1 MADSVDPATD
11 DTAPELTETELTA
24 LHHCQLGIEHV
35 HRAYGSLLD
44 FHHRV
49 GHAMDRFDEAE
60 RTLRAAGH
68 DELADELR
76 DRHLPA
82 GVVDGRWSY
91 EVVEAFEREFRDPV
105 VAFEAAVRE
114 RLADGR
120 GHVTERRQQRRW
132 RERAGRGSG
141 SDPGAGSAAGRS
153 GTDSGSD
160 AEDPGDAPAAGPDG
174 DDPGRADA
182 DPDA

>member
-1 MADSVDPATD
+1 MFPRVERYRMADSADPTAD
-11 DTAPELTETELTA
+11 DTAPELTEEELTA
-24 LHHCQLGIEHV
+24 LHHCQLGVEHV

-105 VAFEAAVRE
+105 AAFEASVRE

-120 GHVTERRQQRRW
+120 NHVAERRQQRRW
-132 RERAGRGSG
+132 RERAADRESG
-141 SDPGAGSAAGRS
+141 AAGCVANV
-153 GTDSGSD
+153 DD
-160 AEDPGDAPAAGPDG
+160 QG
-174 DDPGRADA
+174 DDDSDRAGA